1 MYWTVFLVRECNLET
16 EQGKTALYPSGDV
29 KFYFEAVNG
38 FALSLVLVTNRP
50 QKFDLCV
57 PGCFTVGGT
66 LHCLGTIGKTV
77 KRGNIKLTVKTVN
90 VVGFYFL
97 LKVVLSVVLV

>member
-50 QKFDLCV
+50 QKFDLCAYQIV
-57 PGCFTVGGT
+57 LQQEVLFTVWAP
-66 LHCLGTIGKTV
+66 
-77 KRGNIKLTVKTVN
+77 
-90 VVGFYFL
+90 
-97 LKVVLSVVLV
+97 